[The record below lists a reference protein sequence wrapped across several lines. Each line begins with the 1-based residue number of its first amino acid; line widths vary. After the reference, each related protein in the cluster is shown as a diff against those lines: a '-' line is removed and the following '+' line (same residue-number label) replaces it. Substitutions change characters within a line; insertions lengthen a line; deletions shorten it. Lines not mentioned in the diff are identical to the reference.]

1 MYQSNSLCFFV
12 SFFSFFN
19 LAFLAC
25 FQVHLLKGLNRAR
38 GVEILKCEF
47 ILENESHALTRAKYA
62 MILAKANKWKSNAIG
77 KEEKVSKAIIEL
89 NDNPRCFVEL
99 EKA

>member
-1 MYQSNSLCFFV
+1 
-12 SFFSFFN
+12 
-19 LAFLAC
+19 
-25 FQVHLLKGLNRAR
+25 
-38 GVEILKCEF
+38 
-47 ILENESHALTRAKYA
+47 
-62 MILAKANKWKSNAIG
+62 MILAKAKKWKSNAID